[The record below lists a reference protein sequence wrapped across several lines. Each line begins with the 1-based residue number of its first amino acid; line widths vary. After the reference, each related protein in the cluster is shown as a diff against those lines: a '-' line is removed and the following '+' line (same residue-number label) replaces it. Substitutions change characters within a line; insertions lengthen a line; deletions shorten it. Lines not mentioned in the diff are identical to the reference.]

1 LYSLRPG
8 KYKCAWCYGVK
19 LQILRPIFQ
28 KLIFAIMQPTS
39 EPVIRPLFLTV
50 LCFITF
56 MNSVSGLW
64 SQSERF
70 WNPGVMAD
78 KTRETFEMVREN
90 VMQQANGADIKTM
103 ETMFA
108 AVIDNTTPQ
117 TIMTGAIFMLIFEAL
132 SHYGAYLMWNLQKKG
147 YYFYLG
153 GMGIAFLGPLFF
165 IGGWLGFITAF
176 ASIFA
181 SIFMAIFYAL
191 NLKYM
196 R

>member
-1 LYSLRPG
+1 
-8 KYKCAWCYGVK
+8 
-19 LQILRPIFQ
+19 
-28 KLIFAIMQPTS
+28 MTQPTS
-39 EPVIRPLFLTV
+39 EPVIRPMFLTV

-78 KTRETFEMVREN
+78 KTRETFETVRES
-90 VMQQANGADIKTM
+90 VLEQANGADIKTM
-103 ETMFA
+103 ETMFS

-117 TIMTGAIFMLIFEAL
+117 TIMTGAVIMLLFEAL
-132 SHYGAYLMWNLQKKG
+132 SLYGAYLMWKLQKQG

-153 GMGIAFLGPLFF
+153 GMAVAFLAPIFF